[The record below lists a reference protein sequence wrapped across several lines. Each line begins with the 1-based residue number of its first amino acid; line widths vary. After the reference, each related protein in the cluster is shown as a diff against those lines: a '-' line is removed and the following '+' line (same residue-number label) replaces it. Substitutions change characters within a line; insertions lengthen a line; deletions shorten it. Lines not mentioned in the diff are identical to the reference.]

1 MVSMILAAITM
12 LLVTWGAIT
21 EVRFA
26 LGFGIFLLAFCMLL
40 EFIGAIVILVYG
52 VEESDILTSDL
63 KEVFF
68 KLIYRMDYDSRANRI
83 LKIVQE
89 YVSFEAFKDVF
100 NFDDLEEKKF
110 KVKCCGANGSED
122 YITALKPVPMEC
134 RDQVDGGEFAYGCA
148 QQFAWWLEPWSA
160 LLAGVCFGFILIH
173 IGQAVL
179 TSKVMKQIRKY
190 DQAYTYEN

>member
-89 YVSFEAFKDVF
+89 YVSFEA
-100 NFDDLEEKKF
+100 
-110 KVKCCGANGSED
+110 
-122 YITALKPVPMEC
+122 LKM
-134 RDQVDGGEFAYGCA
+134 F
-148 QQFAWWLEPWSA
+148 
-160 LLAGVCFGFILIH
+160 
-173 IGQAVL
+173 
-179 TSKVMKQIRKY
+179 
-190 DQAYTYEN
+190 